1 MPDREHHPQGLIKR
15 IFGNL
20 GWLLGGKAAAGVI
33 SLVYMIIAARAL
45 GPHDYGVLVLI
56 HAYILS
62 VDGLVNFPAWQT
74 VVRYGYRP
82 LREGRFADVVALMRF
97 TGSVELVI
105 GLFAAAAAALLSGF
119 IGHKLSWPP
128 EAYAFAIPYSLAAL
142 ANTRSTPAGYLQLVR
157 RFDLLGWH
165 NSVSPAVRLIGA
177 ALEKGRK
184 IDATLTQYLKSII
197 SVLLTLVLVLAILD
211 IFGIKTTS
219 FAALLAG
226 AGLAI
231 GAAWSGM
238 LGNFAAGLFLQ
249 VLRPYKV
256 GDFINAGGTLGTVKE
271 LGLFATTVLTPDN
284 VLTVVGNNKVFA
296 DNVQNFSA
304 EPYRRVDCV
313 AKVAN
318 SVDVQDAIA
327 RLRPAIAAI
336 ANVKDTPAPDI
347 EILQFTPEGP
357 LLCVRP
363 YTHTDHYWQVYFD
376 THKAIVATF
385 GAAGYPVPE
394 TPVVHR
400 TV

>member
-1 MPDREHHPQGLIKR
+1 MNMEVVWDFLSTQGAD
-15 IFGNL
+15 FGLKIL
-20 GWLLGGKAAAGVI
+20 GA
-33 SLVYMIIAARAL
+33 IAA
-45 GPHDYGVLVLI
+45 
-56 HAYILS
+56 
-62 VDGLVNFPAWQT
+62 W
-74 VVRYGYRP
+74 VV
-82 LREGRFADVVALMRF
+82 GRWL
-97 TGSVELVI
+97 I
-105 GLFAAAAAALLSGF
+105 GL
-119 IGHKLSWPP
+119 
-128 EAYAFAIPYSLAAL
+128 
-142 ANTRSTPAGYLQLVR
+142 
-157 RFDLLGWH
+157 
-165 NSVSPAVRLIGA
+165 AVRLIGA

-197 SVLLTLVLVLAILD
+197 SVLLTLILVLAILD

-256 GDFINAGGTLGTVKE
+256 GDFISAGGTLGTVKE
-271 LGLFATTVLTPDN
+271 LGLFATTVITPDN
-284 VLTVVGNNKVFA
+284 VMTVVGNGKVFA
-296 DNVQNFSA
+296 DNIQNFSA
-304 EPYRRVDCV
+304 EPFRRVDCV

-336 ANVKDTPAPDI
+336 PHVIDSPAPDI
-347 EILQFTPEGP
+347 EILEFTPEGP
-357 LLCVRP
+357 KLCVRP

>member
-1 MPDREHHPQGLIKR
+1 MNMEVIWNFLSTQGAD
-15 IFGNL
+15 FGLKIL
-20 GWLLGGKAAAGVI
+20 GA
-33 SLVYMIIAARAL
+33 IAAWI
-45 GPHDYGVLVLI
+45 V
-56 HAYILS
+56 
-62 VDGLVNFPAWQT
+62 
-74 VVRYGYRP
+74 
-82 LREGRFADVVALMRF
+82 GRWL
-97 TGSVELVI
+97 I
-105 GLFAAAAAALLSGF
+105 GL
-119 IGHKLSWPP
+119 
-128 EAYAFAIPYSLAAL
+128 
-142 ANTRSTPAGYLQLVR
+142 
-157 RFDLLGWH
+157 
-165 NSVSPAVRLIGA
+165 AVRLIGA
-177 ALEKGRK
+177 GLEKGRK
-184 IDATLTQYLKSII
+184 LDATLIQYLKSII
-197 SVLLTLVLVLAILD
+197 SVTLTLILVLAILD
-211 IFGIKTTS
+211 IFGVKTTS

-256 GDFINAGGTLGTVKE
+256 GDFISAGGTLGTVRE
-271 LGLFATTVLTPDN
+271 LGLFATTILTPDN
-284 VLTVVGNNKVFA
+284 VLTVVGNNKVFG
-296 DNVQNFSA
+296 DNIQNFSA
-304 EPYRRVDCV
+304 EPFRRVDCV

-318 SVDVQDAIA
+318 GVDVQDAIA

-336 ANVKDTPAPDI
+336 ANVKDAPAPDI

-394 TPVVHR
+394 TPVAHR